1 MHAPVLFEEIQG
13 TTGSI
18 GVITLNR
25 PEALNALSPEMIVE
39 IDKQLTF
46 CANKNAIK
54 IVIIRSNSSK
64 AFCAGGDIRK
74 LYENAKNKNP
84 NVLNFFRDEYRL
96 NWRIANYPKPYI
108 ALLDGITMGGGAG
121 ISIHGSYRIGTEN
134 LVFAMPETGI
144 GFFPDIGGSY
154 FLPRCH
160 GKLGYYL
167 GLTGAR
173 IKAHEALYA
182 GLIDYVINS
191 EQLYSLI
198 EELLSIAGEKDLKYA
213 ISHCIGQFKQSQ
225 KIPKIAAQQENIDF
239 CFTAHTMPN
248 VMEHLRSID
257 NEWGH
262 KTIEILQTK
271 SPTSLAVTLEQL
283 HAGANLSL
291 DKCLQM
297 EFTMVQHFLNSH
309 DFYEGI
315 RAMVIDKDKNPRWK
329 PSKLEDVT
337 GKMVAEY
344 FKEKEMLVV

>member
-1 MHAPVLFEEIQG
+1 MQAPVLFEEIKG
-13 TTGSI
+13 NAGSI

-25 PEALNALSPEMIVE
+25 PQVLNALSPEMIAE
-39 IDKQLTF
+39 IDKQLTH
-46 CANKNAIK
+46 CATKDSIK

-74 LYENAKNKNP
+74 LYEEGKNKNSD
-84 NVLNFFRDEYRL
+84 VLNFFRDEYRL
-96 NWRIANYPKPYI
+96 NWRIANYSKPYI
-108 ALLDGITMGGGAG
+108 SLLDGITMGGGAG
-121 ISIHGSYRIGTEN
+121 ISIHGSYRIATEN
-134 LVFAMPETGI
+134 LVFAMPETTI

-182 GLIDYVINS
+182 GLIDYIIS
-191 EQLYSLI
+191 SDQLYSLI
-198 EELLSIAGEKDLKYA
+198 EDLLLIAGEKDLKYA
-213 ISHCIGQFKQSQ
+213 ISHCIDQFKQVP
-225 KIPKIAAQQENIDF
+225 KIPAIAAQQENIDF

-271 SPTSLAVTLEQL
+271 SPASLAVTLEQL
-283 HAGANLSL
+283 HKGTNLTL
-291 DKCLQM
+291 DQCLQM
-297 EFTMVQHFLNSH
+297 EFTMVQHFLDSH

-315 RAMVIDKDKNPRWK
+315 RAVVIDKDQK
-329 PSKLEDVT
+329 PQWQPAKIDDVT
-337 GKMVAEY
+337 EKMVAGY
-344 FKEKEMLVV
+344 FKEKELLIL